1 MKRLILASILFCT
14 PVSAATFAEGVSMGS
29 WMAFCQAHR
38 YNDYKDPGLA
48 RHMTMSAYAEMA
60 EEDQAF
66 ARDMF
71 PECTPNQ

>member
-1 MKRLILASILFCT
+1 MKRLLFASLLMCS
-14 PVSAATFAEGVSMGS
+14 PAYALDYNDGVSMGS
-29 WMAFCQAHR
+29 WIAFCQAVR

-48 RHMTMSAYAEMA
+48 RHMAHSAY
-60 EEDQAF
+60 EELDDENKAW